1 LGKFL
6 REVEETMRWS
16 GWLMVILMV
25 RSALAQTEFSAKTP
39 QGEWLTDALNPSPLA
54 LGAAGKAVWLPG
66 DRERWQ
72 GWTNNASPAHDL
84 LTWWTSESWHQAF
97 ASRPPRW
104 SWSVSGRE
112 FIARQLGQRTSWER
126 FDALTL
132 TYNPDDRWGAMV
144 RWRARDLLPLM
155 DTRPV
160 PSLEVATVRGFIG
173 STVWEFGRN
182 YHRWGPGFWGTP
194 LLSDAGYP
202 LDGITVSFQLKLPL
216 IGHWR
221 VRQLMAYLH
230 GDRQSRFLF
239 VRRWEKRMGKAW
251 RIGGSECNISPSF
264 PPPTTVFLPFYPAS
278 RLAVRAGW
286 RAENTDQVIVSADVT
301 WLKGP
306 WTAYGAIV
314 VDDIRLPF
322 SKKIRVTQKLGWI
335 FGAQWERARVT
346 LGAEFA
352 HFDPF
357 TYTQA
362 LPVNFYDY
370 HELGLGYPTGPDS
383 RLISGWLRWQLHPRW
398 QVSGVV
404 AQSFLNRHN
413 PALRDRE
420 DYFAL
425 SLQWQAN
432 RSTQLALH
440 WTRGFPPIWG
450 LNGGWAANQERQR
463 FLLLELRWHGL
474 GILR

>member
-1 LGKFL
+1 ML
-6 REVEETMRWS
+6 EVKETMQRKRWL
-16 GWLMVILMV
+16 GWLVMVLMV
-25 RSALAQTEFSAKTP
+25 RPALGQVGFSAKTP

-66 DRERWQ
+66 DGERWQ
-72 GWTNNASPAHDL
+72 EWTNNASPARAL
-84 LTWWTSESWHQAF
+84 LTWWTSEDGHQALTN
-97 ASRPPRW
+97 RPPQL
-104 SWSVSGRE
+104 SWSFSGRE
-112 FIARQLGQRTSWER
+112 FAARQLGERTTWER

-132 TYNPDDRWGAMV
+132 TYHPDDRWGAMV
-144 RWRARDLLPLM
+144 RLRARDLLPLI

-160 PSLEVATVRGFIG
+160 PSVEVATVRGFIG

-216 IGHWR
+216 IGRWR

-230 GDRQSRFLF
+230 GDRQSRFLL
-239 VRRWEKRMGKAW
+239 VRRWEKPKGKAW
-251 RIGGSECNISPSF
+251 RLGVTECNISPSF
-264 PPPTTVFLPFYPAS
+264 PPPTTLLLPVYPAS

-286 RAENTDQVIVSADVT
+286 RTENTDQVIVNADVT
-301 WLKGP
+301 WRKGL
-306 WTAYGAIV
+306 WTAYGAV
-314 VDDIRLPF
+314 VADDIRLPF
-322 SKKIRVTQKLGWI
+322 SKKIDVTQKLGWI
-335 FGAQWERARVT
+335 FGAQWERPRWT

-352 HFDPF
+352 HFDQF
-357 TYTQA
+357 TYTHTN
-362 LPVNFYDY
+362 PVNFYDY
-370 HELGLGYPTGPDS
+370 HGLGLGYPTGPDS

-398 QVSGVV
+398 QLGGLI
-404 AQSFLNRHN
+404 AQSFLNRHD

-420 DYFAL
+420 GYFAF
-425 SLQWQAN
+425 SLQWRAN
-432 RSTQLALH
+432 HATLLALH

-450 LNGGWAANQERQR
+450 LNGGWATNQERQR
-463 FLLLELRWHGL
+463 FLLLELRWQGL